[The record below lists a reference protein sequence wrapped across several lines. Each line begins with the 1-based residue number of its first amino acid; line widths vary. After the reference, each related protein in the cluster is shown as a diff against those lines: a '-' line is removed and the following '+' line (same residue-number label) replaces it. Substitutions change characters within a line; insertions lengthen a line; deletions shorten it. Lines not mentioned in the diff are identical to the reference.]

1 MWMDRTNDWY
11 GTDHMIGQDDY
22 MPYLK
27 DKFEIRLYPVNSTA
41 GETNSYDEL
50 LTLSTQSLGE
60 FKKSYQAIEDF
71 YGNDS
76 VKFAGKPSF
85 SSVSWTI
92 KGYVGLDTQAA
103 LVAWDNQV
111 FHSQTEKVG
120 RPSQYMRDAYVLRDS
135 GDGDP
140 NYSRIWKWR
149 GVWPQEVGFGDHDYT
164 ASDLVRFNVTLQ
176 VCRAYYLGAME

>member
-1 MWMDRTNDWY
+1 MWFSRTNEWF
-11 GTDHMIGQDDY
+11 GTDHMIGNDDY

-27 DKFEIRLYPVNSTA
+27 DKFEIRLYPVNAANPGQS
-41 GETNSYDEL
+41 SYEDL

-60 FKKSYQAIEDF
+60 FKKSYGVIEDF

-103 LVAWDNQV
+103 LDNWEGQV
-111 FHSQTEKVG
+111 FNSSNEHTG

-149 GVWPQEVGFGDHDYT
+149 GVWPSEIGYGDHDYT
-164 ASDLVRFNVTLQ
+164 ASDLVRFTVTLQ
-176 VCRAYYLGAME
+176 VCRAIYLGSMS